1 MDKIEELRGLLA
13 LMESAKSSH
22 EHELHARR
30 AAALLPALLSRLESA
45 EKVVEADREVDAVE
59 DELRRTHLAG
69 PRPGSYGTGWELRDA
84 AAQEDRKRRYEAAH
98 DRRAQALAAHDKD
111 SR

>member
-13 LMESAKSSH
+13 SESERGRKSTMVSVA
-22 EHELHARR
+22 ELS
-30 AAALLPALLSRLESA
+30 ALLSRLESA